1 MSCIFFNQFILHKKD
16 TSPPSS
22 QKLIDLE
29 ETFEEGGKDHEF
41 SRQFDALE
49 ERIQIWNYLYDM
61 EVIQNWSLDGDPKHI
76 EWGPTSTSSKKA
88 TLSNYTGPKDAHT
101 GSYFVYTEASTSRP
115 SMGAP
120 GAGSG
125 AGRLYKLQS
134 DKFKID
140 NSSKNMDLSH
150 FTFYYHMY
158 GSAIDDRYWWDDLPG
173 HLCVKILK
181 DDGEGGGELS
191 PQCVFLKESQQQSSM
206 ASAWREGTVPLNN
219 NIMTYDGEDNEG
231 PFVVDGKDFRTWVGQ
246 SFIRIIISLK
256 AGGDWRSDIA
266 IDSLGLENIE
276 HDGKSS
282 DDRWLQPGTIY
293 GPAQEDPRE
302 EERPPEDGGKAPP
315 PI

>member
-76 EWGPTSTSSKKA
+76 EWGPTSTRSSRA
-88 TLSNYTGPKDAHT
+88 TASGSTGPKDAHT

-125 AGRLYKLQS
+125 VGRLYKLQS

-158 GSAIDDRYWWDDLPG
+158 GSGIDDDHLGTGPG

-191 PQCVFLKESQQQSSM
+191 PECVFLKESQQQSSM

-256 AGGDWRSDIA
+256 AGGSWRSDIA
-266 IDSLGLENIE
+266 IDSLKLENIE

-282 DDRWLQPGTIY
+282 DGRWIREGAEYIK
-293 GPAQEDPRE
+293 RE
-302 EERPPEDGGKAPP
+302 EGRPVDGDMGPKPP
-315 PI
+315 PPA

>member
-49 ERIQIWNYLYDM
+49 ERIQIWNYLYDA
-61 EVIQNWSLDGDPKHI
+61 EVFDNWKYSGDPKHI

-88 TLSNYTGPKDAHT
+88 TLSSYTGPKDAHT

-125 AGRLYKLQS
+125 VGRLYKLQS

-158 GSAIDDRYWWDDLPG
+158 GSGIDDDHLGTGPG

-191 PQCVFLKESQQQSSM
+191 PECVFLKESQQQSSM

-282 DDRWLQPGTIY
+282 DGRWIREGAEYIK
-293 GPAQEDPRE
+293 RE
-302 EERPPEDGGKAPP
+302 EGRPVDGDMGPKPP
-315 PI
+315 PPA

>member
-1 MSCIFFNQFILHKKD
+1 MSCIFLNPFILHKKD
-16 TSPPSS
+16 TPPPPPPPS
-22 QKLIDLE
+22 QKLINLE
-29 ETFEEGGKDHEF
+29 ETFEEGGAAHEF

-49 ERIQIWNYLYDM
+49 EKIQIWNYLYDM

-76 EWGPTSTSSKKA
+76 EWGPTSTRDTRA

-101 GSYFVYTEASTSRP
+101 GSYFVYTEASASGP

-120 GAGSG
+120 GAGHGS
-125 AGRLYKLQS
+125 GRLYKLQS

-173 HLCVKILK
+173 HLCVKIIK

-206 ASAWREGTVPLNN
+206 AADWREGTVPLNN

-231 PFVVDGKDFRTWVGQ
+231 PFVVDGKDFQTWVGQ

-256 AGGDWRSDIA
+256 AGGSWRSDIA

-276 HDGKSS
+276 HDGKTS
-282 DDRWLQPGTIY
+282 DNRWLQPGTTY
-293 GPAQEDPRE
+293 GKAEDPPEGDPGE
-302 EERPPEDGGKAPP
+302 EMPRP
-315 PI
+315 

>member
-41 SRQFDALE
+41 SRQFAALE

-76 EWGPTSTSSKKA
+76 EWGPTSTRSSRA
-88 TLSNYTGPKDAHT
+88 TASGSTGPKDAHT
-101 GSYFVYTEASTSRP
+101 GSYFVYTEASASGP

-125 AGRLYKLQS
+125 VGRLYKLQS

-158 GSAIDDRYWWDDLPG
+158 GSGIDDDHLGTGPG

-191 PQCVFLKESQQQSSM
+191 PECVFLKESQQQCKMS
-206 ASAWREGTVPLNN
+206 SAWREGTVPLNN

-231 PFVVDGKDFRTWVGQ
+231 PFKGFVRC
-246 SFIRIIISLK
+246 
-256 AGGDWRSDIA
+256 
-266 IDSLGLENIE
+266 
-276 HDGKSS
+276 
-282 DDRWLQPGTIY
+282 
-293 GPAQEDPRE
+293 
-302 EERPPEDGGKAPP
+302 
-315 PI
+315 

>member
-76 EWGPTSTSSKKA
+76 EWGPTSTRSSRA
-88 TLSNYTGPKDAHT
+88 TASNYTGPKDAHT

-125 AGRLYKLQS
+125 VGRLYKLQS

-158 GSAIDDRYWWDDLPG
+158 GSGIDDDHLGTGPG

-219 NIMTYDGEDNEG
+219 NIMTYDGVDQG

>member
-101 GSYFVYTEASTSRP
+101 GSYFVYTEASASGP

-120 GAGSG
+120 GAGHG

>member
-16 TSPPSS
+16 TGGGGGGAG
-22 QKLIDLE
+22 QKLINLE

-41 SRQFDALE
+41 SRQFAALE

-76 EWGPTSTSSKKA
+76 EWGPTSTRSSRA
-88 TLSNYTGPKDAHT
+88 TASGSTGPKDAHT

-125 AGRLYKLQS
+125 VGRLYKLQS

-158 GSAIDDRYWWDDLPG
+158 GSGIDDDHLGTGPG

-191 PQCVFLKESQQQSSM
+191 PECVFLKESQQQSKMS
-206 ASAWREGTVPLNN
+206 SAWREGTVPLNN
-219 NIMTYDGEDNEG
+219 NIMTYDGVDQG

-266 IDSLGLENIE
+266 IDSLKLENIE

-282 DDRWLQPGTIY
+282 DGRWIREGAEYIK
-293 GPAQEDPRE
+293 RE
-302 EERPPEDGGKAPP
+302 EGRPVDGDMGPKPP
-315 PI
+315 PPA

>member
-76 EWGPTSTSSKKA
+76 EWGPTSTRSSRA
-88 TLSNYTGPKDAHT
+88 TASGSTGPKDAHT
-101 GSYFVYTEASTSRP
+101 GSYFVYTEASASGP

-120 GAGSG
+120 GAGHG

-219 NIMTYDGEDNEG
+219 NIMTYDGVDQG

-256 AGGDWRSDIA
+256 AGGSWRSDIA
-266 IDSLGLENIE
+266 IDSLKLENIE

-282 DDRWLQPGTIY
+282 DGRWIREGAEYIK
-293 GPAQEDPRE
+293 RE
-302 EERPPEDGGKAPP
+302 EGRPVDGDMGPKPP
-315 PI
+315 PPA

>member
-29 ETFEEGGKDHEF
+29 ETFEEWGKDHEF

-61 EVIQNWSLDGDPKHI
+61 EVMENWDGDPKHI
-76 EWGPTSTSSKKA
+76 EWGPTSTRSSRA
-88 TLSNYTGPKDAHT
+88 TASGSTGPKDAHT
-101 GSYFVYTEASTSRP
+101 GSYFVYTEASAAGP

-140 NSSKNMDLSH
+140 NSSEKLDLSH

-158 GSAIDDRYWWDDLPG
+158 GRSIDEEYWKDGLPG
-173 HLCVKILK
+173 HLCVKILN

-219 NIMTYDGEDNEG
+219 NIMTYDGVDQG

-256 AGGDWRSDIA
+256 AGGSWRSDIA
-266 IDSLGLENIE
+266 IDSLKLENIE

-282 DDRWLQPGTIY
+282 DGRWIREGAEYIK
-293 GPAQEDPRE
+293 RE
-302 EERPPEDGGKAPP
+302 EGRPVDGDMGPKPP
-315 PI
+315 PPA

>member
-61 EVIQNWSLDGDPKHI
+61 EVMENWDGDPKHI
-76 EWGPTSTSSKKA
+76 EWGPTSTRSSRA
-88 TLSNYTGPKDAHT
+88 TASNYTGPKDAHT
-101 GSYFVYTEASTSRP
+101 GSYFVYTEASASGP

-140 NSSKNMDLSH
+140 NSSEKLDLSH

-158 GSAIDDRYWWDDLPG
+158 GRSIDDTYWADGLPG

-181 DDGEGGGELS
+181 DDGAGGGELS
-191 PQCVFLKESQQQSSM
+191 PECVFLKESQQQSSM
-206 ASAWREGTVPLNN
+206 AQAWKEGTVPLNN
-219 NIMTYDGEDNEG
+219 NIKTYEKEGEEG
-231 PFVVDGKDFRTWVGQ
+231 PFVVDGKDFQTWVGQ

-256 AGGDWRSDIA
+256 AGGSWRSDIS

-293 GPAQEDPRE
+293 GKVEEGPREE
-302 EERPPEDGGKAPP
+302 EERPPGDGGMPP
-315 PI
+315 PQI

>member
-76 EWGPTSTSSKKA
+76 EWGPTSTRSSRA
-88 TLSNYTGPKDAHT
+88 TASGSTGPKDAHT

-125 AGRLYKLQS
+125 VGRLYKLQS

-158 GSAIDDRYWWDDLPG
+158 GSGIDDDHLGTGPG

-191 PQCVFLKESQQQSSM
+191 PECVFLKESQQQSKMS
-206 ASAWREGTVPLNN
+206 SAWREGTVPLNN
-219 NIMTYDGEDNEG
+219 NIMTYDGVDQG

>member
-16 TSPPSS
+16 TGGGGGGAG
-22 QKLIDLE
+22 QKLINLE

-41 SRQFDALE
+41 SRQFAALE
-49 ERIQIWNYLYDM
+49 ERIQIWNYLYDA
-61 EVIQNWSLDGDPKHI
+61 EVFDNWKYSGDPKHI

-88 TLSNYTGPKDAHT
+88 TLSSYTGPKDAHT

-120 GAGSG
+120 GAGHG

-158 GSAIDDRYWWDDLPG
+158 GRSIDEEYWKDGLPG

-219 NIMTYDGEDNEG
+219 NIMTYDGVDQG

-256 AGGDWRSDIA
+256 AGGSWRSDIA
-266 IDSLGLENIE
+266 IDSLKLENIE

-282 DDRWLQPGTIY
+282 DGRWIREGAEYIK
-293 GPAQEDPRE
+293 RE
-302 EERPPEDGGKAPP
+302 EGRPVDGDMGPKPP
-315 PI
+315 PPA

>member
-76 EWGPTSTSSKKA
+76 EWGPTSTRSSRA
-88 TLSNYTGPKDAHT
+88 TASNYTGPKDAHT
-101 GSYFVYTEASTSRP
+101 GSYFVYTEASASGP

-120 GAGSG
+120 GAGHG

-158 GSAIDDRYWWDDLPG
+158 GSGIDDDHLGTGPG

-191 PQCVFLKESQQQSSM
+191 PECVFLKESQQQSKMS
-206 ASAWREGTVPLNN
+206 SAWREGTVPLNN

-256 AGGDWRSDIA
+256 AGGSWRSDIA
-266 IDSLGLENIE
+266 IDSLKLENIE

-282 DDRWLQPGTIY
+282 DGRWIREGAEYIK
-293 GPAQEDPRE
+293 RE
-302 EERPPEDGGKAPP
+302 EGRPVDGDMGPKPP
-315 PI
+315 PPA

>member
-1 MSCIFFNQFILHKKD
+1 MSCIFLNPFILHKKD
-16 TSPPSS
+16 TPPPPPP
-22 QKLIDLE
+22 QKLINLV
-29 ETFEEGGKDHEF
+29 ETFEEGGEVHEF
-41 SRQFDALE
+41 SKQFDDLE
-49 ERIQIWNYLYDM
+49 EKIQIWNYLYDM
-61 EVIQNWSLDGDPKHI
+61 EVMENWDGDPKHI
-76 EWGPTSTSSKKA
+76 EWGPTSTRSSRA
-88 TLSNYTGPKDAHT
+88 TASGSTGPKDAHT
-101 GSYFVYTEASTSRP
+101 GSYFVYTEASASGP

-140 NSSKNMDLSH
+140 NSSEKLDLSH

-158 GSAIDDRYWWDDLPG
+158 GRSIDEEYWKDGLPG

-181 DDGEGGGELS
+181 DDGAGGGELS

-219 NIMTYDGEDNEG
+219 NIMTYDGVDQG

-256 AGGDWRSDIA
+256 AGGSWRSDIA
-266 IDSLGLENIE
+266 IDSLKLENIE

-282 DDRWLQPGTIY
+282 DGRWIREGAEYIK
-293 GPAQEDPRE
+293 RE
-302 EERPPEDGGKAPP
+302 EGRPVDGDMGPKPP
-315 PI
+315 PPA